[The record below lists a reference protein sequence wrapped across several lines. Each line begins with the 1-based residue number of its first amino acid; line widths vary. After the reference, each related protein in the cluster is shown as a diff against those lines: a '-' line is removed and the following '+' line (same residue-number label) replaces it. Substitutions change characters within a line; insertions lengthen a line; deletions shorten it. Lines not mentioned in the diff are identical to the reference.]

1 MGKRSISNT
10 PSQTAASTLLC
21 GNNAALALHWVLL
34 TCGPLRLQAQPPARG
49 ICATWSLPAKLLLA
63 PATCMHATPAG
74 GETLFSTQLAHL
86 AAVNACP

>member
-1 MGKRSISNT
+1 MRHYCCAGSRPGVVHMWPLEAAGPAT
-10 PSQTAASTLLC
+10 GQGDLCHLVAAS
-21 GNNAALALHWVLL
+21 
-34 TCGPLRLQAQPPARG
+34 QAV
-49 ICATWSLPAKLLLA
+49 LLA